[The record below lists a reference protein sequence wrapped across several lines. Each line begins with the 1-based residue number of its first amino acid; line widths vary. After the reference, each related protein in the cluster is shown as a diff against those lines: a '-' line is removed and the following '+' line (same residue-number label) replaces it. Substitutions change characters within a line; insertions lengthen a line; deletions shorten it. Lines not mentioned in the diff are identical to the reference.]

1 MNMSIPGNPAPRSGG
16 VALPPAA
23 CAEGVEKSDPKPRED
38 QRQRTQTMRHLRDIL
53 EAHGAGKRW
62 PSLAIP
68 EGRLVRIDAPEP
80 LASPCGST
88 AALCADEGD
97 SISL

>member
-1 MNMSIPGNPAPRSGG
+1 MSGKPAPRSGRG
-16 VALPPAA
+16 ALPPAA
-23 CAEGVEKSDPKPRED
+23 WVEGVEKSESKPRDD
-38 QRQRTQTMRHLRDIL
+38 QRHRTQTMLHLRDIL
-53 EAHGAGKRW
+53 DAHGAGKRW

-80 LASPCGST
+80 FASPCGST

-97 SISL
+97 STSL